1 MWVYKNKQTTK
12 KKTLTKKQVFEE
24 SFVRVMAHVPT
35 LHKVSRRVRAASIR
49 RSSALAF
56 IGFLI

>member
-1 MWVYKNKQTTK
+1 VGLQKQKNNK

>member
-1 MWVYKNKQTTK
+1 VGLQKQTNNN

-35 LHKVSRRVRAASIR
+35 LHKVSRRVRAAAIR